1 MNFRKVLLLAG
12 TIASLI
18 GFSQLRASGDR
29 RTQTNI
35 ESAPLVAIRDGAAA
49 RLAGAIRIPTVS
61 HDEASGFDSEAFQS
75 LHTYLQLAF
84 PRVHC
89 RLRRESVET
98 HSLLYTWKG
107 SDPTLK
113 PVLLMGHMDVVP
125 VEPGTEGTWKH
136 EPFSGTIADGYIWGR
151 GAIDNKSGV
160 LGTLEAVEML
170 LLEGFR
176 PARTIYLAYGHDE
189 EVGGTR
195 GANEIAALLRRRGV
209 QLEMVL
215 DEGGV
220 IADGVLSGISSPIAL
235 VGIAEKGF
243 VSVELSASA
252 PGGHSSLPPRQTA
265 IGIVANAVTRLEKN
279 SMTARLDG
287 ATRQM
292 FDRLASYFPFG
303 QRLAFTNLWL
313 TRPLV
318 LAKLEASPTTNAMVR
333 TTTAATVFHSGTK
346 DNVLPTTARAIINSR
361 ILPNDSVAGV
371 LEHVRRVVDDDR
383 IELRVVGRFSAEPS
397 ALSSTD
403 SASFRILDQT
413 IRGIAPDA
421 IVAPYLVVV
430 VTDARYFSGL
440 SDNIFRFLPLRLGAA
455 DLKRM
460 HGTDE
465 RIAVGN
471 YENAIRLYRQLV
483 INAASE

>member
-1 MNFRKVLLLAG
+1 
-12 TIASLI
+12 
-18 GFSQLRASGDR
+18 
-29 RTQTNI
+29 
-35 ESAPLVAIRDGAAA
+35 
-49 RLAGAIRIPTVS
+49 
-61 HDEASGFDSEAFQS
+61 
-75 LHTYLQLAF
+75 
-84 PRVHC
+84 
-89 RLRRESVET
+89 
-98 HSLLYTWKG
+98 
-107 SDPTLK
+107 
-113 PVLLMGHMDVVP
+113 MDVVP

-195 GANEIAALLRRRGV
+195 GAKEIAALLRRRGV

-220 IADGVLSGISSPIAL
+220 IADGVLSGISSPVAL

-403 SASFRILDQT
+403 SASFRMLDQT